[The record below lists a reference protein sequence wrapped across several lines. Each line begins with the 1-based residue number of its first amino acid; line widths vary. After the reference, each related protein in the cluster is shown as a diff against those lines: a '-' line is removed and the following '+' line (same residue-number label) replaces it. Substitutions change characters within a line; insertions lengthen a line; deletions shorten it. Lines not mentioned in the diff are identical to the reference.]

1 MDTLV
6 WHFKHLW
13 YACGFALLMFIAI
26 GSLMPVS
33 GDVGNDKLAHVI
45 MYTMPS
51 IWFSLLVDRPGSLW
65 KIFLG
70 LTAYGLL
77 MEVFQGLTDYRTME
91 FADALANGLGILTGL
106 FFYFT
111 PCRRWLSAID
121 NFIYQLRQ

>member
-13 YACGFALLMFIAI
+13 YACGFALLMLIAI

-91 FADALANGLGILTGL
+91 FADALANGLGILLGL

-121 NFIYQLRQ
+121 NRIYQLRQ